1 MKIAIA
7 SFTRNGCAWNQKL
20 CAALKKHSCEGY
32 ALEKY
37 GKEAGIPAIAP
48 SLPAW
53 TERMFQKMDAILF
66 IGACGIAVRS
76 IAPYVKSKKTDPAVL
91 CMDEQGK
98 FVISLLSGHIGG
110 ANELTEEVAA
120 VTGAVPVITTAT
132 DVNHKFAVDVFA
144 VKNHCEICEMELAKE
159 AAALLVDGKTVGF
172 CSRFPVDGTKPEELI
187 PEEAAKPSMG
197 ICITTSE
204 EDSPYERTLHLIPKV
219 ITVGIGCKKNTPT
232 GRIEEKVLAALA
244 AAGISP
250 KAVRQAAS
258 IDLKAQEPGILQLVE
273 KYGWQY
279 RTFSAEELETAEG
292 EFTPSPFVKKIT
304 GIDNVCERSAVLA
317 GGRLIKKKKA
327 ADGVTV
333 ALAAADWRAVF

>member
-7 SFTRNGCAWNQKL
+7 SFTRNGCAWNRKL

-53 TERMFQKMDAILF
+53 
-66 IGACGIAVRS
+66 
-76 IAPYVKSKKTDPAVL
+76 KSKKTDPAVL

-204 EDSPYERTLHLIPKV
+204 EDYCI
-219 ITVGIGCKKNTPT
+219 
-232 GRIEEKVLAALA
+232 
-244 AAGISP
+244 
-250 KAVRQAAS
+250 
-258 IDLKAQEPGILQLVE
+258 
-273 KYGWQY
+273 
-279 RTFSAEELETAEG
+279 F
-292 EFTPSPFVKKIT
+292 
-304 GIDNVCERSAVLA
+304 
-317 GGRLIKKKKA
+317 
-327 ADGVTV
+327 
-333 ALAAADWRAVF
+333 

>member
-7 SFTRNGCAWNQKL
+7 SFTRNGCVWNQKL

-159 AAALLVDGKTVGF
+159 TAALLVDGKTVGF
-172 CSRFPVDGTKPEELI
+172 CSRFPVALI
-187 PEEAAKPSMG
+187 LNIAYLIRVVKQGFRPAGSLVS
-197 ICITTSE
+197 ICYCSLFCLLQGFNISLFQCICKCCCLYSE
-204 EDSPYERTLHLIPKV
+204 VSCKLI
-219 ITVGIGCKKNTPT
+219 
-232 GRIEEKVLAALA
+232 A
-244 AAGISP
+244 
-250 KAVRQAAS
+250 
-258 IDLKAQEPGILQLVE
+258 
-273 KYGWQY
+273 
-279 RTFSAEELETAEG
+279 F
-292 EFTPSPFVKKIT
+292 
-304 GIDNVCERSAVLA
+304 
-317 GGRLIKKKKA
+317 
-327 ADGVTV
+327 
-333 ALAAADWRAVF
+333 AVFIVEFHIVAICLRFCLFSICVCDSKSLGVCIISIGSVVFYIIACEIEFISSIVK

>member
-159 AAALLVDGKTVGF
+159 TAALLVDGKTVGF

-219 ITVGIGCKKNTPT
+219 ITVGIGCKKNTPA

-279 RTFSAEELETAEG
+279 RTFSAEELKQRRG
-292 EFTPSPFVKKIT
+292 
-304 GIDNVCERSAVLA
+304 NLR
-317 GGRLIKKKKA
+317 RLR
-327 ADGVTV
+327 
-333 ALAAADWRAVF
+333 L

>member
-7 SFTRNGCAWNQKL
+7 SFTRNGCVWNQKL

-66 IGACGIAVRS
+66 VGACGIAVRS

-120 VTGAVPVITTAT
+120 VTGAVPVITTAKII
-132 DVNHKFAVDVFA
+132 VKFVRWSWQ
-144 VKNHCEICEMELAKE
+144 KRQR
-159 AAALLVDGKTVGF
+159 
-172 CSRFPVDGTKPEELI
+172 RFWWTEKRL
-187 PEEAAKPSMG
+187 
-197 ICITTSE
+197 
-204 EDSPYERTLHLIPKV
+204 DS
-219 ITVGIGCKKNTPT
+219 
-232 GRIEEKVLAALA
+232 A
-244 AAGISP
+244 
-250 KAVRQAAS
+250 
-258 IDLKAQEPGILQLVE
+258 
-273 KYGWQY
+273 
-279 RTFSAEELETAEG
+279 
-292 EFTPSPFVKKIT
+292 
-304 GIDNVCERSAVLA
+304 
-317 GGRLIKKKKA
+317 
-327 ADGVTV
+327 
-333 ALAAADWRAVF
+333 AVFRWREQNRRN

>member
-7 SFTRNGCAWNQKL
+7 SFTRNGCVWNQKL

-37 GKEAGIPAIAP
+37 GKEVGIPAIAP

-132 DVNHKFAVDVFA
+132 DVNHKFWWS
-144 VKNHCEICEMELAKE
+144 C
-159 AAALLVDGKTVGF
+159 
-172 CSRFPVDGTKPEELI
+172 
-187 PEEAAKPSMG
+187 
-197 ICITTSE
+197 
-204 EDSPYERTLHLIPKV
+204 
-219 ITVGIGCKKNTPT
+219 
-232 GRIEEKVLAALA
+232 
-244 AAGISP
+244 
-250 KAVRQAAS
+250 
-258 IDLKAQEPGILQLVE
+258 
-273 KYGWQY
+273 
-279 RTFSAEELETAEG
+279 
-292 EFTPSPFVKKIT
+292 
-304 GIDNVCERSAVLA
+304 
-317 GGRLIKKKKA
+317 
-327 ADGVTV
+327 
-333 ALAAADWRAVF
+333 

>member
-219 ITVGIGCKKNTPT
+219 ITV
-232 GRIEEKVLAALA
+232 
-244 AAGISP
+244 
-250 KAVRQAAS
+250 
-258 IDLKAQEPGILQLVE
+258 EPGILQLVE

>member
-1 MKIAIA
+1 MRLESK
-7 SFTRNGCAWNQKL
+7 TL
-20 CAALKKHSCEGY
+20 CGTEKHSCEGY

-53 TERMFQKMDAILF
+53 TERMFQEMDAILF

-144 VKNHCEICEMELAKE
+144 VKIIVKF
-159 AAALLVDGKTVGF
+159 VRWSWQKRQR
-172 CSRFPVDGTKPEELI
+172 RFWWT
-187 PEEAAKPSMG
+187 
-197 ICITTSE
+197 
-204 EDSPYERTLHLIPKV
+204 
-219 ITVGIGCKKNTPT
+219 
-232 GRIEEKVLAALA
+232 EKRL
-244 AAGISP
+244 
-250 KAVRQAAS
+250 
-258 IDLKAQEPGILQLVE
+258 D
-273 KYGWQY
+273 
-279 RTFSAEELETAEG
+279 
-292 EFTPSPFVKKIT
+292 
-304 GIDNVCERSAVLA
+304 SAVVF
-317 GGRLIKKKKA
+317 R
-327 ADGVTV
+327 
-333 ALAAADWRAVF
+333 WREQNRRN

>member
-1 MKIAIA
+1 
-7 SFTRNGCAWNQKL
+7 
-20 CAALKKHSCEGY
+20 
-32 ALEKY
+32 
-37 GKEAGIPAIAP
+37 
-48 SLPAW
+48 
-53 TERMFQKMDAILF
+53 MFQKMDAILF

-219 ITVGIGCKKNTPT
+219 ITVGIGCKKNTPA
-232 GRIEEKVLAALA
+232 GRIEKRFLRHLRRPGFLQKQFDRRQVL
-244 AAGISP
+244 I
-250 KAVRQAAS
+250 
-258 IDLKAQEPGILQLVE
+258 
-273 KYGWQY
+273 
-279 RTFSAEELETAEG
+279 
-292 EFTPSPFVKKIT
+292 
-304 GIDNVCERSAVLA
+304 
-317 GGRLIKKKKA
+317 
-327 ADGVTV
+327 
-333 ALAAADWRAVF
+333 

>member
-7 SFTRNGCAWNQKL
+7 SFTRNGCVWNQKL

-37 GKEAGIPAIAP
+37 GKEVGIPAIAP

-144 VKNHCEICEMELAKE
+144 VKNYCEICEMELAKE

-172 CSRFPVDGTKPEELI
+172 CSRFPVEGTKPEELI

-219 ITVGIGCKKNTPT
+219 ITVGIGCKKNTPA
-232 GRIEEKVLAALA
+232 GRIEEKV
-244 AAGISP
+244 P
-250 KAVRQAAS
+250 
-258 IDLKAQEPGILQLVE
+258 
-273 KYGWQY
+273 
-279 RTFSAEELETAEG
+279 TFCI
-292 EFTPSPFVKKIT
+292 FPF
-304 GIDNVCERSAVLA
+304 A
-317 GGRLIKKKKA
+317 
-327 ADGVTV
+327 
-333 ALAAADWRAVF
+333 

>member
-7 SFTRNGCAWNQKL
+7 SFTRNGCVWNQKL

-53 TERMFQKMDAILF
+53 TERMFQEMDAILF

-110 ANELTEEVAA
+110 ANELTEEVAV

-219 ITVGIGCKKNTPT
+219 ITVGIGCKKNTPA

-250 KAVRQAAS
+250 KAVRQVAS

>member
-7 SFTRNGCAWNQKL
+7 SFTRNGCAWNRKL

-144 VKNHCEICEMELAKE
+144 VKIIVKF
-159 AAALLVDGKTVGF
+159 VRWSWQKRQR
-172 CSRFPVDGTKPEELI
+172 RFWWTEKRL
-187 PEEAAKPSMG
+187 
-197 ICITTSE
+197 
-204 EDSPYERTLHLIPKV
+204 DS
-219 ITVGIGCKKNTPT
+219 
-232 GRIEEKVLAALA
+232 A
-244 AAGISP
+244 
-250 KAVRQAAS
+250 
-258 IDLKAQEPGILQLVE
+258 
-273 KYGWQY
+273 
-279 RTFSAEELETAEG
+279 
-292 EFTPSPFVKKIT
+292 
-304 GIDNVCERSAVLA
+304 
-317 GGRLIKKKKA
+317 
-327 ADGVTV
+327 
-333 ALAAADWRAVF
+333 AVFRWMEQNRRN

>member
-7 SFTRNGCAWNQKL
+7 SFTRNGCVWNQKL

-53 TERMFQKMDAILF
+53 TERMFQEMDAILF

-144 VKNHCEICEMELAKE
+144 VKNYCEICEMELADRKS
-159 AAALLVDGKTVGF
+159 VV
-172 CSRFPVDGTKPEELI
+172 
-187 PEEAAKPSMG
+187 
-197 ICITTSE
+197 
-204 EDSPYERTLHLIPKV
+204 
-219 ITVGIGCKKNTPT
+219 
-232 GRIEEKVLAALA
+232 
-244 AAGISP
+244 
-250 KAVRQAAS
+250 
-258 IDLKAQEPGILQLVE
+258 
-273 KYGWQY
+273 
-279 RTFSAEELETAEG
+279 
-292 EFTPSPFVKKIT
+292 
-304 GIDNVCERSAVLA
+304 
-317 GGRLIKKKKA
+317 
-327 ADGVTV
+327 
-333 ALAAADWRAVF
+333 

>member
-1 MKIAIA
+1 M
-7 SFTRNGCAWNQKL
+7 
-20 CAALKKHSCEGY
+20 
-32 ALEKY
+32 
-37 GKEAGIPAIAP
+37 
-48 SLPAW
+48 
-53 TERMFQKMDAILF
+53 
-66 IGACGIAVRS
+66 
-76 IAPYVKSKKTDPAVL
+76 
-91 CMDEQGK
+91 
-98 FVISLLSGHIGG
+98 ISLLSGHIGG

-172 CSRFPVDGTKPEELI
+172 CSRFPVEGTKPEELI

-219 ITVGIGCKKNTPT
+219 ITVGIGCKKNTPA

-292 EFTPSPFVKKIT
+292 EFTPFVRKIT

>member
-1 MKIAIA
+1 
-7 SFTRNGCAWNQKL
+7 
-20 CAALKKHSCEGY
+20 
-32 ALEKY
+32 
-37 GKEAGIPAIAP
+37 
-48 SLPAW
+48 
-53 TERMFQKMDAILF
+53 
-66 IGACGIAVRS
+66 
-76 IAPYVKSKKTDPAVL
+76 
-91 CMDEQGK
+91 
-98 FVISLLSGHIGG
+98 
-110 ANELTEEVAA
+110 
-120 VTGAVPVITTAT
+120 
-132 DVNHKFAVDVFA
+132 
-144 VKNHCEICEMELAKE
+144 
-159 AAALLVDGKTVGF
+159 
-172 CSRFPVDGTKPEELI
+172 
-187 PEEAAKPSMG
+187 MG

-219 ITVGIGCKKNTPT
+219 VTVGIGCKEEYTA

-292 EFTPSPFVKKIT
+292 EFTPSPFVRKIT